1 MQVHSNAKPSNFQPT
16 RVSEEA
22 FVKFK
27 VKQWRR
33 GKVEEREEAG
43 LCWWSI
49 RSTSQFIVPPAWFL
63 FLCASFHYLAQQ
75 INLTALGTSQPKL

>member
-1 MQVHSNAKPSNFQPT
+1 MQVHSNAKPSNFQPI

-43 LCWWSI
+43 LC
-49 RSTSQFIVPPAWFL
+49 
-63 FLCASFHYLAQQ
+63 
-75 INLTALGTSQPKL
+75 